1 MRVNTLRIRRVKD
14 EGKGRF
20 NEKKRR
26 ERRFV
31 ILGGTHGFEGI
42 YDATTGKRC
51 LLFRNRS
58 QVISKHIV

>member
-1 MRVNTLRIRRVKD
+1 MRVNTLRVRRVKD

-31 ILGGTHGFEGI
+31 ISGGTHGFEGI

-51 LLFRNRS
+51 LLFENRS